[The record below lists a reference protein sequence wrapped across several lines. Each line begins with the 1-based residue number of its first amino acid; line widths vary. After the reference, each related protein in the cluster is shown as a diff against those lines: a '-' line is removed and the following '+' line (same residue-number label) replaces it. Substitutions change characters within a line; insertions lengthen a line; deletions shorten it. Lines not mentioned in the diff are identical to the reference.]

1 MKNNV
6 LLLVSNTLIQ
16 YLPNFKFGNE
26 YWADIW
32 ENMGEKFTQA
42 GLHAA

>member
-1 MKNNV
+1 MENLPNHYRFI
-6 LLLVSNTLIQ
+6 LFQ